1 MTKEKK
7 RCKIKQTDFWGD
19 FVKNIFDINSKCS
32 VTEANI
38 NFYAN
43 PFVHPKRVMREYDFI
58 YMLQGEWKLGQ
69 NDEVFDLKKDSLLI
83 LTANNCHFGISPCS
97 ANTKTMY
104 FHVLCEESI
113 TDDSICVE
121 SLTDV
126 SLNKAIKKCF
136 LNIVNSKLSH
146 NQIKSDLYFKLL
158 LCELKENNMHTSD
171 SNIATKIITIIHNNP
186 EKFFTNKELADMIN
200 VSVKTAENKFKAMYD
215 TTIHQY
221 ILDFKINE
229 AISYFEK
236 FPEISIKETAYNLGF
251 YDEYHFSK
259 QFKKTTGLSPKEYRN
274 K

>member
-1 MTKEKK
+1 MIFLINT
-7 RCKIKQTDFWGD
+7 
-19 FVKNIFDINSKCS
+19 FDINSKCNI
-32 VTEANI
+32 TEANI

-43 PFVHPKRVMREYDFI
+43 PFVHPKRIMREYDFI

-69 NDEVFDLKKDSLLI
+69 NDEVFELKKDSLLI

-104 FHVLCEESI
+104 FHVLCEENIFEDKLSI
-113 TDDSICVE
+113 E
-121 SLTDV
+121 SLTDASV
-126 SLNKAIKKCF
+126 NKNIKKCF
-136 LNIVNSKLSH
+136 FNIVNSKLSQ
-146 NQIKSDLYFKLL
+146 NQAKADIYFKLL
-158 LCELKENNMHTSD
+158 LCELTESATHKTDSD
-171 SNIATKIITIIHNNP
+171 IPTKIRTIIHNNP
-186 EKFFTNKELADMIN
+186 EKFFSNKELAEMIS
-200 VSVKTAENKFKAMYD
+200 VSVKTAENKFKAMFG

-236 FPEISIKETAYNLGF
+236 FPEITIKETAYNLGF

-259 QFKKTTGLSPKEYRN
+259 QFKKTTGLSPKDFRN